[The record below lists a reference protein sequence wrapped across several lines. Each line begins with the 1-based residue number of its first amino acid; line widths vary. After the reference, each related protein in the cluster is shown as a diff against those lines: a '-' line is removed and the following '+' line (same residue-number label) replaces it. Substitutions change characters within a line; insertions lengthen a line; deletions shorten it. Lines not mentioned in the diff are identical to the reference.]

1 MRSFTQKYNRLE
13 DYEPY
18 FYKWSDEEMANI
30 GLTLCHQVD
39 YMMNKYLQS
48 LEKLFVTQGG
58 IKERMYA
65 ARTGYRK
72 AQDEEHQRLV
82 AENETL
88 RAQLATA
95 QNEIAQLR
103 KLINKND

>member
-1 MRSFTQKYNRLE
+1 MV
-13 DYEPY
+13 D
-18 FYKWSDEEMANI
+18 
-30 GLTLCHQVD
+30 LTLLPESEHALSTDGGLLRTVPAEIRRPY

-82 AENETL
+82 AENATL

-95 QNEIAQLR
+95 QEEIAHLR
-103 KLINKND
+103 KLINKNE